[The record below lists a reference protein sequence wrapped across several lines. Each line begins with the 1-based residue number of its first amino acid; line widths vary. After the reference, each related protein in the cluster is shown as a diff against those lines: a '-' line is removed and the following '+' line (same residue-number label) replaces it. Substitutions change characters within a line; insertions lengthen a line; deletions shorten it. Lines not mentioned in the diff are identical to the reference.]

1 MKPSRKFLFT
11 NAATGLS
18 LLAAFFIWE
27 LSRRSDLESQANALM
42 TDSITHFLSD
52 GDSGSIYAHADP
64 QASINLLDT
73 KILGRYGRLVV
84 IDPPQGGAQ
93 IPNSLSG
100 ITPTAQFVATAHFG
114 LGKVSSEAIMT
125 YRDGKWIFTHFSVTP
140 GPLAE

>member
-1 MKPSRKFLFT
+1 MFT

-18 LLAAFFIWE
+18 LLAEFFIWE

-125 YRDGKWIFTHFSVTP
+125 YRDGKCIFTHFSVTP